1 MREGIILSRLDEVIS
16 YNMKFVEEKAYEEFR
31 SDKFPDKNMVIL
43 TCMDTRLIELL
54 PKAMN
59 ISNGDAKV
67 IKNAG
72 ALVSHPFGGIMRSI
86 LVAIYMLKAEEVFVV
101 GHHDCGMTG
110 MHASPLLEKAVL
122 AGVSKENID
131 ILNHAGI
138 DIEGFLKGF
147 NTVEES
153 VIESVNM
160 IKNHPLIPK
169 NTLVHGLIIHPDTG
183 KLDVVIDGSKKGK

>member
-1 MREGIILSRLDEVIS
+1 MSRLDDIIT
-16 YNMKFVEEKAYEEFR
+16 YNKKFVEEKAYEQFR
-31 SDKFPDKNMVIL
+31 TTKFPDKNMVIL
-43 TCMDTRLIELL
+43 TCMDTRLVELL

-59 ISNGDAKV
+59 IGNGDAKV

-110 MHASPLLEKAVL
+110 MHATPILDKAVE

-131 ILNHAGI
+131 ILKHAGI
-138 DIEGFLKGF
+138 DIKGFLQGF
-147 NTVEES
+147 KSVEES
-153 VIESVNM
+153 VKESVYM
-160 IKNHPLIPK
+160 IKNHPLMPK
-169 NTLVHGLIIHPDTG
+169 NILVHGLIIHPDTG
-183 KLDVVIDGSKKGK
+183 KLDMVIDGGIEGE

>member
-1 MREGIILSRLDEVIS
+1 MGRYSMSRLDDIIT
-16 YNMKFVEEKAYEEFR
+16 YNKKFVEEKAYERFHTT
-31 SDKFPDKNMVIL
+31 KFPDKNMVIL
-43 TCMDTRLIELL
+43 TCMDTRLVELL

-59 ISNGDAKV
+59 IANGDAKV

-110 MHASPLLEKAVL
+110 MHATPLLDKAAE

-131 ILNHAGI
+131 TLKHAGI
-138 DIEGFLKGF
+138 DIEGFLQGF
-147 NTVEES
+147 KSVEES
-153 VIESVNM
+153 VKESVHM
-160 IKNHPLIPK
+160 INNHPLMPK
-169 NTLVHGLIIHPDTG
+169 NVLVHGLIIHPDTG
-183 KLDVVIDGSKKGK
+183 KLDMVIDGAKGEE